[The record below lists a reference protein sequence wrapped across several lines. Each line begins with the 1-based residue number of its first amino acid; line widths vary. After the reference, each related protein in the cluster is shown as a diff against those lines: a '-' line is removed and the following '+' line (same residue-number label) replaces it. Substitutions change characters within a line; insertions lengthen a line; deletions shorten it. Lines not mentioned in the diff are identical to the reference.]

1 MSENKTKWHPEGR
14 GPSTPWGSAQYTRS
28 FGRGIGEC
36 GTAGHGGIR
45 VSRALAEKTM
55 LPAVLRKAIRQGGYY
70 WFEEDC
76 AYSLVVLSFPE
87 RFDAQRH
94 EYAHRAARDWYPDEY
109 TLLTGKPVALE
120 ESYTLQRR
128 AFEAETRERFVVRSA
143 SGDWKAGVPKG
154 MVEVLAKRASDG
166 AEMTAL
172 VPADEYDARG
182 KFGYVLPE
190 AAA

>member
-1 MSENKTKWHPEGR
+1 MSETKWYPEGR
-14 GPSTPWGSAQYTRS
+14 GPSTPWGSAQYIKP

-36 GTAGHGGIR
+36 GTAGHGGVR

-55 LPAVLRKAIRQGGYY
+55 LPAVLKQAIVRKDYY

-87 RFDAQRH
+87 RFEEKAH
-94 EYAHRAARDWYPDEY
+94 EYAHAAAKNWFPDEY
-109 TLLTGKPVALE
+109 TLLTGNAVALE
-120 ESYTLQRR
+120 ESHTLQRR
-128 AFEAETRERFVVRSA
+128 KFEAETRDRFVVCSA
-143 SGDWKAGVPKG
+143 SGDWKEGVPAG

-166 AEMTAL
+166 ARVTAL
-172 VPADEYDARG
+172 VPADEYQTRG